1 MTHAMHR
8 DPAADHQCR
17 IGNST
22 VEFGRF
28 TYGIERASV
37 IQWGEGSALRI
48 GSFCSLAA
56 DITFIL
62 GGNHRSDWA
71 TTYPFGHIHIEHLGG
86 REIKGHPATN
96 GDIVIGHDVWIATG
110 ATIMSGITV
119 GDGAIIAANAH
130 VVKNIGPYEIWGG
143 NPAQKI
149 RDRFTRPVTERL
161 LALQW
166 WALPQEHIR
175 RIAPT
180 LSQAPTVELLDA
192 LIAEYAAVP
201 RDKPPLEITPEGRK
215 RPFWKRLFRFR
226 RN

>member
-62 GGNHRSDWA
+62 GGNHRSEWA
-71 TTYPFGHIHIEHLGG
+71 TTYPFGHIHIEHLRG

-143 NPAQKI
+143 KPRPEDPGPFHTARHGEAACSAMVGTPAG
-149 RDRFTRPVTERL
+149 T
-161 LALQW
+161 
-166 WALPQEHIR
+166 H
-175 RIAPT
+175 
-180 LSQAPTVELLDA
+180 
-192 LIAEYAAVP
+192 
-201 RDKPPLEITPEGRK
+201 PPHSTNSVASTDG
-215 RPFWKRLFRFR
+215 
-226 RN
+226 